1 MIKLTEKFRIVTIM
15 AGTLCLAA
23 SLLAVPGKQKATT
36 WNFDR
41 LDRIGGFRTTVLGHP
56 RLIDAVGGPAIE
68 FNGID
73 DALFVENHP
82 LAGMEK
88 FTFEAWFRPDSG
100 GAPEQ
105 RWFHLSERD
114 PATGQDTDTRVLFE
128 IRVIDNQ
135 WALDAFVNTPRG
147 SLTLLDR
154 NRLHPLDVWYH
165 VAMVYDGIE
174 LKSYVNG
181 SLEGK
186 GPLQFS
192 PQGAGHS
199 SVGVRINR
207 MYFFKGA
214 VRQARFTPRA
224 LSPQDFL
231 KVKVTLD

>member
-1 MIKLTEKFRIVTIM
+1 MSKVVRRLWIVAGLTC
-15 AGTLCLAA
+15 TLCLAA
-23 SLLAVPGKQKATT
+23 SFSAMPGKQRATT
-36 WNFDR
+36 WTFDR

-56 RLIDAVGGPAIE
+56 RLISTPMGRAIA
-68 FNGID
+68 FNGVD

-82 LAGMEK
+82 LAGMDK

-100 GAPEQ
+100 GAAEQ

-128 IRVIDNQ
+128 IRVIGNQ

-154 NRLHPLDVWYH
+154 NRLHPLDSWYR
-165 VAMVYDGIE
+165 VAMVYDGSE
-174 LKSYVNG
+174 LKSYVDG
-181 SLEGK
+181 ALEGK

-192 PQGAGHS
+192 PQGPGHS

-214 VRQARFTPRA
+214 VRKARFTPRV
-224 LSPQDFL
+224 LNPQEFL
-231 KVKVTLD
+231 